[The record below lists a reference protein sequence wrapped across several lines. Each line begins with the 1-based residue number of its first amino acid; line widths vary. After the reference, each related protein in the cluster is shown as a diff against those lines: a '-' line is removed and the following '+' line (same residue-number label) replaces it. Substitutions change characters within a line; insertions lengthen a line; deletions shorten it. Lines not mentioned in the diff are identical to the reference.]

1 MNGFKGV
8 LESKTVLGG
17 IVVIL
22 SGAAGL
28 LGYDFDAELQ
38 GQIAGLVTNIV
49 TVIGGAV
56 TIYGRIKASKRIGAG
71 PGSNGNGNSRTL
83 QALFALG
90 LATTLMLSACAGVPQ
105 NTCYSRVLAT
115 ERAIDAAYADGA
127 RLLSADVIDVDTAEK
142 VLKSAD
148 MANIMAGRAKALC
161 GIDEPTASRYLLE
174 SAQLLVEIT
183 TFLED

>member
-71 PGSNGNGNSRTL
+71 PGSNGNSRTL
-83 QALFALG
+83 QTLAALA
-90 LATTLMLSACAGVPQ
+90 LATTLALSGCAGVPQ
-105 NTCYSRVLAT
+105 NTCYSRVVAT